1 MFVIPFKD
9 KVLILNIH
17 TVSTLSL
24 KKYLIA
30 LLLCLCS
37 GVLSAQEVLSSFRN
51 EFTYG
56 VNFNTNG
63 GTIGGFIFRYGRLA
77 RPSVL
82 HTYGLEISN
91 VKHPK
96 EIRQQSP
103 VTGGTFIYG
112 KQNYLY
118 AVRLQYGR
126 QFILLGKDR
135 EQGIRVGLHLAVG
148 PSLGLLT
155 PYYIFY
161 GPTPEEAQ
169 SVPFDPAVH
178 TNPFFIYDHGSPFA
192 GLGQA
197 KLEPGFHFK
206 IAPEFETGIS
216 DRNILSIEAGFMLE
230 SYFREITLIP
240 FSENRKLFPS
250 FFANISFGFRR

>member
-1 MFVIPFKD
+1 M
-9 KVLILNIH
+9 L
-17 TVSTLSL
+17 
-24 KKYLIA
+24 YLYSG
-30 LLLCLCS
+30 LLY
-37 GVLSAQEVLSSFRN
+37 AQKVLSSYRN

-63 GTIGGFIFRYGRLA
+63 GTIGGFIFRYARLT

-82 HTYGLEISN
+82 HTYGLEVSN

-103 VTGGTFIYG
+103 ATGGTFIYG

-118 AVRLQYGR
+118 VLRPQYGR
-126 QFILLGKDR
+126 QFIFFGKDR
-135 EQGIRVGLHLAVG
+135 EQGIRVGLQVAIG

-161 GPTPEEAQ
+161 GSTPEEAQ
-169 SVPFDPAVH
+169 SVPFDPVIH
-178 TNPFFIYDHGSPFA
+178 TNPFFIYDHGSPIA

-197 KLEPGFHFK
+197 KLQPGYHFK

-230 SYFREITLIP
+230 SYFHEMILIP
-240 FSENRKLFPS
+240 FSENKKLFTS